1 MPYSNDIA
9 ARVTTET
16 TGALAV
22 FTLNSPGAILFPN
35 VRLGT
40 PDSLPVSISNT
51 ATAPAAGLGCD
62 RLRGRRRDG
71 CR

>member
-1 MPYSNDIA
+1 
-9 ARVTTET
+9 
-16 TGALAV
+16 LAV